1 MKKTKVI
8 HTQKDAGNSKVI
20 NGLKKNRY
28 YYIQIACTEGDDDFD
43 NDNIW
48 VGKRKVYVER

>member
-1 MKKTKVI
+1 M
-8 HTQKDAGNSKVI
+8 I

-28 YYIQIACTEGDDDFD
+28 YYIQIACTDGDDDFD